1 MWQAIVALVNKAAYW
16 IASRLMVAGVN
27 ATLALA
33 AGYVVAGSAALA
45 AGNAVMGR
53 LTNIPEIGLGQQGMS
68 ILSNAPFQHSTYTGC
83 VWNEA
88 HWRNKSLCWN
98 K

>member
-1 MWQAIVALVNKAAYW
+1 MWATIVALVNKAAYW

-68 ILSNAPFQHSTYTGC
+68 ILSNAPSNTATL
-83 VWNEA
+83 A
-88 HWRNKSLCWN
+88 
-98 K
+98 